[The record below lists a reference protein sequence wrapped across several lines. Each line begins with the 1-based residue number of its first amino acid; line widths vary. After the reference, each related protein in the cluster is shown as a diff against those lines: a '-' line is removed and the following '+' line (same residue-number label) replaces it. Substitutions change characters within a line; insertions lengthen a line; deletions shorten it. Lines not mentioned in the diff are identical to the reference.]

1 MKIYDD
7 DKEARAAATA
17 NYEEIAEDSFNVE
30 DYDAMGDDGIGDYN
44 EIHTSGIDGN
54 SSGYSVVDASEESRL
69 GLDYSSL
76 NKPKVYG
83 SGPPQKSRGKAKAAG
98 RNLGGAAGG
107 TQSTQAAPQRPRS
120 NTQFEKKTASKSKSK
135 SKASNA
141 RPRAN
146 TQYEGTRG
154 VANLSTFGSGTES
167 SGNAKSGSRP
177 EGRGINKKP
186 SVYLGFGRGG
196 DDDESDEIDI

>member
-1 MKIYDD
+1 MEVYDD
-7 DKEARAAATA
+7 AKEARAAATA

-30 DYDAMGDDGIGDYN
+30 DYDAMGDDGIGDYD

-76 NKPKVYG
+76 NKSKMYG
-83 SGPPQKSRGKAKAAG
+83 SGPPQKSKANANTTG
-98 RNLGGAAGG
+98 RNLSAAAGG
-107 TQSTQAAPQRPRS
+107 GTQYTQAAPRRPRS
-120 NTQFEKKTASKSKSK
+120 NTQFEKKAASKSKSK
-135 SKASNA
+135 VPNA

-146 TQYEGTRG
+146 TQYEGTRS
-154 VANLSTFGSGTES
+154 VASLSTFGSGTES
-167 SGNAKSGSRP
+167 SGNAHSGSRP
-177 EGRGINKKP
+177 KGRGINKDP
-186 SVYLGFGRGG
+186 SLYLGFGRDG